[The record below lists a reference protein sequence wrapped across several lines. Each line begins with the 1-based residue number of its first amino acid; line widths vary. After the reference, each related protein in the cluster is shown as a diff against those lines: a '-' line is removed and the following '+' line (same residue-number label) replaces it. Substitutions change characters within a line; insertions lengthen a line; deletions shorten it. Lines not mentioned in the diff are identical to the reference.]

1 MTHDPYRR
9 LAKVYDACTEPFNAG
24 LRHMGLKLAMPR
36 PDQRVLEVGCGT
48 GTNLLH
54 YQQAGSEVFGIDL
67 SPRMLAQ
74 AHRKLGSRARLH
86 QGDAARLPFPDAV
99 FDLAVAMLT
108 LHEMPRC
115 KRADVLAEM
124 ARVTTA
130 DGQLLLIDFHPG
142 PLRFPKGYG
151 IKPLILM
158 IERIA
163 GKEHFRNYRDFIAQG
178 GLPPLIEGIRLRIDR
193 KRIVSGGNLA
203 LFRAHKASARA

>member
-86 QGDAARLPFPDAV
+86 QGDAARLPYPDAV

-108 LHEMPRC
+108 LHEMPRS
-115 KRADVLAEM
+115 KRSVVMEEM
-124 ARVTTA
+124 ARVIKA
-130 DGQLLLIDFHPG
+130 EGHLLLVDFHPG
-142 PLRFPKGYG
+142 PLQFPKGYG
-151 IKPLILM
+151 IKPFILM
-158 IERIA
+158 IERLA
-163 GKEHFRNYRDFIAQG
+163 GREHFRNYCDFITRG
-178 GLPPLIEGIRLRIDR
+178 GLPPLLDAADLRIDR
-193 KRIVSGGNLA
+193 QRVVSGGNLV
-203 LFRAHKASARA
+203 LLRVRKSP

>member
-86 QGDAARLPFPDAV
+86 RGDAARLPYPDAV

-108 LHEMPRC
+108 LHEMPRS
-115 KRADVLAEM
+115 KRSVVMEEM
-124 ARVTTA
+124 ARVVKA
-130 DGQLLLIDFHPG
+130 EGQLLLVDFHPG
-142 PLRFPKGYG
+142 PLQFPRGYG
-151 IKPLILM
+151 IKPFILM
-158 IERIA
+158 IERLA
-163 GKEHFRNYRDFIAQG
+163 GREHFRNYCDFITRG
-178 GLPPLIEGIRLRIDR
+178 GLPPLLDAAGLQIDR
-193 KRIVSGGNLA
+193 QRIVSGGNLV
-203 LFRAHKASARA
+203 LLRVRRSP

>member
-86 QGDAARLPFPDAV
+86 RGDAARLPYPDAV

-108 LHEMPRC
+108 LHEMPRS
-115 KRADVLAEM
+115 KRSVVMEEM
-124 ARVTTA
+124 ARVVKA
-130 DGQLLLIDFHPG
+130 EGQLLLVDFHPG
-142 PLRFPKGYG
+142 PLQFPKGYG
-151 IKPLILM
+151 IKPFILM
-158 IERIA
+158 IERLA
-163 GKEHFRNYRDFIAQG
+163 GREHFRNYCDFITRG
-178 GLPPLIEGIRLRIDR
+178 GLPPLLDAAGLQIDR
-193 KRIVSGGNLA
+193 QRIVSGGNLV
-203 LFRAHKASARA
+203 LLRVRTSP

>member
-86 QGDAARLPFPDAV
+86 QGDAARLPYPDAV

-108 LHEMPRC
+108 LHEMPRS
-115 KRADVLAEM
+115 KRSVVMEEM
-124 ARVTTA
+124 ARVVKA
-130 DGQLLLIDFHPG
+130 EGQLLLVDFHPG
-142 PLRFPKGYG
+142 PLQFPRGYG
-151 IKPLILM
+151 IKPFILM
-158 IERIA
+158 IERLA
-163 GKEHFRNYRDFIAQG
+163 GREHFRNYCDFITRG
-178 GLPPLIEGIRLRIDR
+178 GLPPLLDAAGLQIDR
-193 KRIVSGGNLA
+193 QRIISGGNLV
-203 LFRAHKASARA
+203 LLRVRTSP

>member
-86 QGDAARLPFPDAV
+86 QGDAARLPYPDAV

-108 LHEMPRC
+108 LHEMPRS
-115 KRADVLAEM
+115 KRSVVMEEM
-124 ARVTTA
+124 ARVVKA
-130 DGQLLLIDFHPG
+130 EGQLLLVDFHPG
-142 PLRFPKGYG
+142 PLQFPRGYG
-151 IKPLILM
+151 IKPFILM
-158 IERIA
+158 IERLA
-163 GKEHFRNYRDFIAQG
+163 GREHFRNYCDFITRG
-178 GLPPLIEGIRLRIDR
+178 GLPPLLDAAGLQIDR
-193 KRIVSGGNLA
+193 QRIISGGNLV
-203 LFRAHKASARA
+203 LLRVRRSP

>member
-9 LAKVYDACTEPFNAG
+9 LAKVYDICTEPFNAG

-86 QGDAARLPFPDAV
+86 QGDAARLPFPDVV

-108 LHEMPRC
+108 LHEMPRS
-115 KRADVLAEM
+115 KRSPVMEEM
-124 ARVTTA
+124 ARVIKA
-130 DGQLLLIDFHPG
+130 EGHLLLVDFHPG
-142 PLRFPKGYG
+142 PLQFPKGYG
-151 IKPLILM
+151 IKPFILM
-158 IERIA
+158 IERLA
-163 GKEHFRNYRDFIAQG
+163 GREHFRNYCDFLAQG
-178 GLPPLIEGIRLRIDR
+178 GLPPLLEAAGLRIDR
-193 KRIVSGGNLA
+193 QRVVSGGNLV
-203 LFRAHKASARA
+203 LLRVRKSP

>member
-86 QGDAARLPFPDAV
+86 QGDAARLPYPDAV

-108 LHEMPRC
+108 LHEMPRS
-115 KRADVLAEM
+115 KRSVVMEEM
-124 ARVTTA
+124 ARVVKSE
-130 DGQLLLIDFHPG
+130 GQLLLVDFHPG
-142 PLRFPKGYG
+142 PLQFPRGYG
-151 IKPLILM
+151 IKPFILM
-158 IERIA
+158 IERLA
-163 GKEHFRNYRDFIAQG
+163 GREHFRNYCDFITRG
-178 GLPPLIEGIRLRIDR
+178 GLPPLLDAAGLQIDR
-193 KRIVSGGNLA
+193 QRIVSGGNLV
-203 LFRAHKASARA
+203 LLRVRTSP

>member
-86 QGDAARLPFPDAV
+86 QGDAARLPYPDAV

-108 LHEMPRC
+108 LHEMPRS
-115 KRADVLAEM
+115 KRSVVMEEM
-124 ARVTTA
+124 ARVVKSE
-130 DGQLLLIDFHPG
+130 GQLLLVDFHPG
-142 PLRFPKGYG
+142 PLQFPRGYG
-151 IKPLILM
+151 IKPFILM
-158 IERIA
+158 IERLA
-163 GKEHFRNYRDFIAQG
+163 GREHFRNYCDFITRG
-178 GLPPLIEGIRLRIDR
+178 GLPPLLDAAGLQIDR
-193 KRIVSGGNLA
+193 QRIISGGNLV
-203 LFRAHKASARA
+203 LLRVRRSP

>member
-86 QGDAARLPFPDAV
+86 QGDAARLPYPDAV

-108 LHEMPRC
+108 LHEMPRS
-115 KRADVLAEM
+115 KRSVVMEEM
-124 ARVTTA
+124 ARVVKA
-130 DGQLLLIDFHPG
+130 EGQLLLVDFHPG
-142 PLRFPKGYG
+142 PLQFPRGYG
-151 IKPLILM
+151 IKPFILM
-158 IERIA
+158 IERLA
-163 GKEHFRNYRDFIAQG
+163 GREHFRNYCDFITRG
-178 GLPPLIEGIRLRIDR
+178 GLPPLLDAAGLQIDR
-193 KRIVSGGNLA
+193 QRIVSGGNLV
-203 LFRAHKASARA
+203 LLRVRTSP